1 MSIFNPDK
9 GKPNKQNI
17 SLDDYERRLDERRE
31 EYERLNEILRGMRS
45 EVSKLMDEIKTA
57 TDDLVKKNSE
67 KFLIEQ
73 KIEDLKNNYELL
85 KQNVRY
91 EEETY
96 AKLTEELSAIRNEIN
111 QNRLY
116 SEKLEGIKS
125 EYETVS
131 EQLTIEKQ
139 ELEKII
145 DESASMID
153 DEINQLKNKQ
163 ENGRTETKKNCE
175 ALTKNGQQ
183 CKRLALDGSRF
194 CAAHSHKSKK
204 NRN

>member
-1 MSIFNPDK
+1 MSIFNPEKD
-9 GKPNKQNI
+9 KPNKQNI
-17 SLDDYERRLDERRE
+17 SLDDYKRRLDERRE

-57 TDDLVKKNSE
+57 TDDLVKKNAE

-73 KIEDLKNNYELL
+73 KMEDLKNNYELL
-85 KQNVRY
+85 KQDVKY

-96 AKLTEELSAIRNEIN
+96 AKLAEELSAIRNEIN

-116 SEKLEGIKS
+116 AEKLKGIKS

-131 EQLTIEKQ
+131 EQLNIEKQ

-145 DESASMID
+145 DESASLID
-153 DEINQLKNKQ
+153 DEINQLKYKQ
-163 ENGRTETKKNCE
+163 QNDLNETKKICE
-175 ALTKNGQQ
+175 ALTKNGQR

>member
-1 MSIFNPDK
+1 
-9 GKPNKQNI
+9 
-17 SLDDYERRLDERRE
+17 
-31 EYERLNEILRGMRS
+31 
-45 EVSKLMDEIKTA
+45 MDEIKTA
-57 TDDLVKKNSE
+57 TDELVKKNAE
-67 KFLIEQ
+67 KFLLEQ

-85 KQNVRY
+85 KQNVRF

-125 EYETVS
+125 EYENVS
-131 EQLTIEKQ
+131 EQQAIEKQ

-145 DESASMID
+145 DQSASLID

-163 ENGRTETKKNCE
+163 QNELAEDKKVCE
-175 ALTKNGQQ
+175 AFTKNGQR
-183 CKRLALDGSRF
+183 CKRLAIDGSRF
-194 CAAHSHKSKK
+194 CAAHSQKSKK
-204 NRN
+204 NKK